1 MNQIDNTFTKGMN
14 LDLHPSAIPSDTLIS
29 CLNGTMKTNNGNE
42 GVLQNDLGNVKLKY
56 AHLPEGFIPLG
67 MKEYGGIIYVASK
80 NPDTNECQIGSV
92 PSPQRILE
100 DEDTDSIQTAT
111 IDINNFITQDES
123 PKRLKTTRILYR
135 LSSNLEVGSKFGIQS
150 KASSEETQGTDRSFP
165 MYLDSN
171 LNVWNERTSP
181 DKFLRLNVALKDTTN
196 SIKEINETSSNNNNY
211 LRDSG
216 ELYLIAEVLIPEQ
229 FEIYITNATNN
240 SVTIQWDKSLNN
252 PVFFINTVFKDLNDH
267 TITTDGNYN
276 EVTFTT
282 GTTREVT
289 IKCIPTIRMGTNS
302 VLVNELTKEIT
313 IDLDDYSSSIMD
325 DESFKSNA
333 YKTTYTEYNN
343 TLRINWGL
351 SKAKD
356 VSKVDFNFYLFG
368 DNSLSLDYQQTISGK
383 PTFNGFFS
391 NSFKDLVDNRLYLL
405 EVVCYNVNQTK
416 RYYRWVWTSETVL
429 DNSLSLFLEVTGSL
443 EDEEVETEENT
454 TPTIDSE
461 TGALTFSKTYYKT
474 VSFTPDQSIQF
485 ANQDKLP
492 FNITL
497 PTCTTS
503 IQVETKGDPKH
514 KKANSLVGNVTMNKD
529 GEKAVALI
537 NGDTA
542 LKLTTIYHAQA
553 QGYEYNM
560 QITGKQLKPYY
571 TENTS
576 DADFIFGKDQNT
588 CPRYGLA
595 IAAGILHQDV
605 GAEWVRCTIDF
616 NTWDASGGV
625 ESTDNI
631 VHEYDTKYANRDT
644 NNRSW
649 FNRVHPGLIAYY
661 AKRVGFYPPISFIL
675 GPPATGRYVTDQR
688 LNPYLY
694 RMDENGYTEHHEDY
708 DYSLILWKDT
718 SDNYRV
724 LRSIHSKRG
733 GYDDLKNLFKN
744 LYIVD
749 NKVETSKL
757 EPEFLP
763 DKNNYG
769 YTSTNEL
776 TQEVTIKLNFDFGT
790 AINTLK
796 NDIQTNITTALTNL
810 TSQSDFTD
818 SDDFTAFK
826 NSDDSKIEIEIEP
839 NLINDSFN
847 KTYTLE
853 TKNIVPLFSNYLNAS
868 NALSDINSTYAIYQD
883 DIVREDD
890 EENAFLDNV
899 IYYKTADGF
908 VAPLGSSKT
917 ACNDLSGFNLEGL
930 QSKFTIADVGNSEKG
945 TKRCILL
952 KDGQHLDSSPNKKY
966 TSMHAAPFIGELGSE
981 HHNERY
987 TYPFTFAANEN
998 YKCLCD
1004 YKLKE
1009 SCTSLW

>member
-42 GVLQNDLGNVKLKY
+42 GILQNDLGNVKLKY

-80 NPDTNECQIGSV
+80 NPDTDECQIGSV

-100 DEDTDSIQTAT
+100 AEDTDSIQPAE
-111 IDINNFITQDES
+111 IKIADFIKNNEGTKE
-123 PKRLKTTRILYR
+123 LKTTRILHR
-135 LSSNLEVGSKFGIQS
+135 LSSNLEIGSKFGINS
-150 KASSEETQGTDRSFP
+150 KASQTATEQTSRSFP

-171 LNVWNERTSP
+171 LGVLNENSTN
-181 DKFLRLNVALKDTTN
+181 KFLRLNVALKDTTN

-252 PVFFINTVFKDLNDH
+252 PVFYINTVLKDLEDH
-267 TITTDGNYN
+267 TIKTVGDYN

-289 IKCIPTIRMGTNS
+289 IKCIPTIRMGTDS

-313 IDLDDYSSSIMD
+313 IDLDDYSSSVMD

-351 SKAKD
+351 SNAKD
-356 VSKVDFNFYLFG
+356 VSKVDFNFYLLGG
-368 DNSLSLDYQQTISGK
+368 DYRLSLDYQQTISGK

-391 NSFKDLVDNRLYLL
+391 NSFKDLVSNRLYLL

-416 RYYRWVWTSETVL
+416 RYYKWVWSSETVQG
-429 DNSLSLFLEVTGSL
+429 NSLSLFLEVTGSL
-443 EDEEVETEENT
+443 EDEEVETEGNT

-485 ANQDKLP
+485 ANPDKLP
-492 FNITL
+492 FNIT
-497 PTCTTS
+497 PPDCTTS
-503 IQVETKGDPKH
+503 LNITKGNHKH
-514 KKANSLVGNVTMNKD
+514 KKENSLIGSMLIDASDYGNASITGNT
-529 GEKAVALI
+529 L
-537 NGDTA
+537 N
-542 LKLTTIYHAQA
+542 LHTTYYAQA
-553 QGYEYNM
+553 YGYEYKS

-595 IAAGILHQDV
+595 IAAGILYQDV

-631 VHEYDTKYANRDT
+631 VHEYDTKYKNRDT
-644 NNRSW
+644 DNRSW

-675 GPPATGRYVTDQR
+675 GPPDTGRYHTDKR

-694 RMDENGYTEHHEDY
+694 KMTGTGDTSHHANY

-749 NKVETSKL
+749 NKVETNEL
-757 EPEFLP
+757 RPIYVP

-776 TQEVTIKLNFDFGT
+776 TQEVTIKLNFSFGEN
-790 AINTLK
+790 INSLK
-796 NDIQTNITTALTNL
+796 NNIQTSITTALTNL
-810 TSQSDFTD
+810 TSQEGFTD
-818 SDDFTAFK
+818 SADFTAFK
-826 NSDDSKIEIEIEP
+826 SSNDSKIEIQIEP
-839 NLINDSFN
+839 NPINDSFS

-853 TKNIVPLFSNYLNAS
+853 TKNIVPLFSNSLTAS

-883 DIVREDD
+883 DIIREDD
-890 EENAFLDNV
+890 EGNEFLDNV

-908 VAPLGSSKT
+908 VAPLGSNKT
-917 ACNDLSGFNLEGL
+917 ACVALSGFNLAGL
-930 QSKFTIADVGNSEKG
+930 RNKFTIADIGNSEKG

-952 KDGQHLDSSPNKKY
+952 KDGQHMIYSPNRKY
-966 TSMHAAPFIGELGSE
+966 TGMHAAPFIGELGSE
-981 HHNERY
+981 HHNESY
-987 TYPFTFAANEN
+987 TYPFTFATNGN